1 MSIDRF
7 GLVSRHNPVFT
18 KANTESPLSIGNGEF
33 AFTADITGL
42 QSFPDAYEDKIP
54 LTTQSQWGWHTI
66 PAPPDM
72 DTKSLRM
79 EMFDTYGSEVGYPTS
94 SEGQSELYGWLREN
108 PHRLHLGRIGLRIM
122 LSNGKKAGIDD
133 IKGIHQKLDLWR
145 GLLISH
151 FTVEGIPVMVKTC
164 CHPVYDILAIFIES
178 QLIAQKRLVIDFAFP
193 YGSPDKT
200 GADWTKSE
208 RHETEI
214 AGVDKNRIDLLR
226 KLDEE
231 HYFIRTEFSDGAQL
245 SREDRH
251 RFVLTPAAQSSN
263 LELVCCFTPE
273 VPRKWLPSFGIVSEA
288 SMKHWENFWN
298 QGGAVEFAGS
308 GDTRANE
315 LERRVVLSQYLTA
328 IQCAGTLPPQ
338 ETGLTFNSW
347 GGKFHLEMHW
357 WHAAH
362 FPLWGRTHLLEK
374 SLWWYQ
380 SILGRAREWAKYQGY
395 EGARWPKMVGPR
407 GIDSPSSIGPL
418 LIWQQPHPI
427 VYAELCYR
435 AHPDHETLER
445 YRDIVFNTADFMA
458 SYAVYDQETERYVL
472 GPPLIP
478 AQENHR
484 PPEAFNPTF
493 ELIYWAYGL
502 KLAQQW
508 RNRLGMPKE
517 PNWERVIAKLSQPT
531 AKDGIYLAHENC
543 PDTFSRFNTDHPSM
557 LGVLGILPGE
567 GIDRKI
573 MLNTLHTVLS
583 EWQFETSWGWDF
595 PLTAMTAA
603 RLGEQKSA
611 VNVLL
616 MDAIKNTYLPNGHNY
631 QTDGLSIYLPGNG
644 GLLTAVAMMAAGW
657 DNCPSIQAPGFPQ
670 DGSWTVKWEGLSP
683 MP

>member
-231 HYFIRTEFSDGAQL
+231 HYFIRTDF
-245 SREDRH
+245 
-251 RFVLTPAAQSSN
+251 LTEHS
-263 LELVCCFTPE
+263 
-273 VPRKWLPSFGIVSEA
+273 
-288 SMKHWENFWN
+288 
-298 QGGAVEFAGS
+298 
-308 GDTRANE
+308 
-315 LERRVVLSQYLTA
+315 
-328 IQCAGTLPPQ
+328 
-338 ETGLTFNSW
+338 
-347 GGKFHLEMHW
+347 
-357 WHAAH
+357 
-362 FPLWGRTHLLEK
+362 
-374 SLWWYQ
+374 
-380 SILGRAREWAKYQGY
+380 
-395 EGARWPKMVGPR
+395 
-407 GIDSPSSIGPL
+407 
-418 LIWQQPHPI
+418 
-427 VYAELCYR
+427 
-435 AHPDHETLER
+435 
-445 YRDIVFNTADFMA
+445 
-458 SYAVYDQETERYVL
+458 
-472 GPPLIP
+472 
-478 AQENHR
+478 
-484 PPEAFNPTF
+484 
-493 ELIYWAYGL
+493 
-502 KLAQQW
+502 
-508 RNRLGMPKE
+508 
-517 PNWERVIAKLSQPT
+517 
-531 AKDGIYLAHENC
+531 
-543 PDTFSRFNTDHPSM
+543 
-557 LGVLGILPGE
+557 
-567 GIDRKI
+567 
-573 MLNTLHTVLS
+573 
-583 EWQFETSWGWDF
+583 
-595 PLTAMTAA
+595 
-603 RLGEQKSA
+603 
-611 VNVLL
+611 
-616 MDAIKNTYLPNGHNY
+616 
-631 QTDGLSIYLPGNG
+631 
-644 GLLTAVAMMAAGW
+644 
-657 DNCPSIQAPGFPQ
+657 
-670 DGSWTVKWEGLSP
+670 
-683 MP
+683 